1 MNWKPQKFAVE
12 QARSVLR
19 RTAKYLPALIV
30 PAPAGFPMELIQR
43 SVQAQSELEAESV
56 QLRPPQGDSESEL
69 LQHNIM
75 SIKSQ
80 SLNYLI

>member
-30 PAPAGFPMELIQR
+30 PVPAGFPMELIQL
-43 SVQAQSELEAESV
+43 QAQSELEAESV
-56 QLRPPQGDSESEL
+56 QQLRPPQGDSESEL

>member
-1 MNWKPQKFAVE
+1 M
-12 QARSVLR
+12 R

-30 PAPAGFPMELIQR
+30 PAPAGFPMELIQL
-43 SVQAQSELEAESV
+43 QAQSELEAESV